1 MSLGARLTELRLRKG
16 ASLQDVADAVE
27 VSKTHIWALEK
38 GGTKNPSL
46 DLLKK
51 LSEYFNVTVEYLAG
65 TGGTESLVEVEAQ
78 QFFRDFKTL
87 SDPERAVLL
96 QTLEVFKKKNAQGDA
111 ET

>member
-51 LSEYFNVTVEYLAG
+51 LAEHFNVTVEYLAG
-65 TGGTESLVEVEAQ
+65 TGDAESLVEVEAQ
-78 QFFRDFKTL
+78 QFFRDFKSL
-87 SDPERAVLL
+87 SDAERSLLL
-96 QTLEVFKKKNAQGDA
+96 QTLEVFKKKNARGDA